1 MRRAL
6 ALARRGWGQT
16 APNPMVG
23 AVVVRGGR
31 VVGEGWHARYG
42 GPHAEVA
49 ALAAAGRKARG
60 ATVYVTLEPCA
71 HWGKTPPCANA
82 LVAAG
87 VARVVCATRDPNR
100 KARGGAAVLRRA
112 GIAVK
117 FGVLEDEARELNA
130 PFYFAHEV
138 GGRPFVTLKLAVSAD
153 GGVATGRGKR
163 TRITGPAADRE
174 VHRLRA
180 GHDAVGVGIR
190 TALVDDPMLTVR
202 SGRAPRVPPVRVVFD
217 RKVRLPVLS
226 NLAATAPLV
235 PTVVLAAARHPRR
248 EVALFAAGVEVLHAR
263 SIRAG
268 LQALARHDVR
278 TLLVE
283 GGPTLAK
290 ALMDARLVDRIVIF
304 QAPKRLGAGR
314 VAAFDDATLLDSYR
328 VVTRRT
334 VGPDTMTVYDPTR
347 PRDRVH
353 RTHHRRRND

>member
-1 MRRAL
+1 M
-6 ALARRGWGQT
+6 
-16 APNPMVG
+16 
-23 AVVVRGGR
+23 
-31 VVGEGWHARYG
+31 
-42 GPHAEVA
+42 
-49 ALAAAGRKARG
+49 
-60 ATVYVTLEPCA
+60 
-71 HWGKTPPCANA
+71 
-82 LVAAG
+82 
-87 VARVVCATRDPNR
+87 
-100 KARGGAAVLRRA
+100 LRRA

-153 GGVATGRGKR
+153 GGVAAGRGKR

-180 GHDAVGVGIR
+180 GHDAIGVGIR

-304 QAPKRLGAGR
+304 RAPKRLGAGR